1 VVKGALTGRVALVT
15 GSTRGIGRG
24 IAARFAAEGA
34 RVVVNGRSAEDAER
48 VAKELDASAI
58 GLAAD
63 VGDSAQAE
71 RLVAETLARL
81 GRLDVLVNNAG
92 IALDNFVTKT
102 SDERW
107 RRVLDTNL
115 SGPLYLIRA
124 AVPVMRELG
133 GGAILNIVSWSG
145 LRGNVGQ
152 AAYSASKAGL
162 HGLTLS
168 MAKELGKF
176 GIRVNA
182 LAPAVPTDMAADM
195 PEELKEKARKRR
207 ALKIDGSVEDVAEG
221 ALYLVSDRAR
231 FTTGQVL
238 HVDGGLHLN

>member
-1 VVKGALTGRVALVT
+1 VVSGLLAGRVALVT